1 MAHSKN
7 NPRAELPM
15 TRVFFRPHYA
25 WTLDA
30 RLLCAAATWAVL
42 WLVALL
48 PVGALRRFLMTV
60 GLIAFC
66 AFALSAGV
74 SLVGEHLEQEVFN
87 VQG

>member
-1 MAHSKN
+1 M
-7 NPRAELPM
+7 
-15 TRVFFRPHYA
+15 
-25 WTLDA
+25 

-48 PVGALRRFLMTV
+48 PVGTLRRFLMTV